1 MNKFKDLNNIESFTH
16 FTDVN
21 ISDLKKDILL
31 KMLFKMILIRK
42 AEEKISENIENGTI
56 KCPCHLAIGQ
66 EAIAVA
72 AALSMIK
79 DDKAFGAHRSHAHF
93 LALNDDTFSLFAEV
107 LGRVDGCSKG
117 MGGSMHIIDK
127 SNGFY
132 GSVPIV
138 GATIPMATG
147 AGLSIS
153 LKESKNLSIS
163 YFGDGACEEG
173 VLHESLNL
181 ASVMNL
187 PTVFICENN
196 LFSSH
201 LRIDQRQPE
210 LYTSRFAKSHN
221 IESKVIDGNNITDL
235 YNFMSRKFKTVRDT
249 YKPLFIEA
257 ITYRWKGHVGHR
269 EDEDVGVKRSQ
280 DLRKWRN
287 RDPIKLLSV
296 ELIKNDIISTVELN
310 QIEKEIISKI
320 ENDWNKALNSEFPDK
335 SNLNKF
341 VYS

>member
-1 MNKFKDLNNIESFTH
+1 MSNFKNLNDINSFTH
-16 FTDVN
+16 FSDLNIHN
-21 ISDLKKDILL
+21 ISEDILI
-31 KMLFKMILIRK
+31 KMLNKMILIRK
-42 AEEKISENIENGTI
+42 AEEKISDNLENGTI

-72 AALSMIK
+72 AALSMK
-79 DDKAFGAHRSHAHF
+79 DGDKAFGAHRSHAHY
-93 LALNDDTFSLFAEV
+93 LALNDDSFSLFCEV

-117 MGGSMHIIDK
+117 MGGSMHIIDQN
-127 SNGFY
+127 NGFY

-138 GATIPMATG
+138 GATIPIATG

-153 LKESKNLSIS
+153 LKREKNISIS

-181 ASVMNL
+181 ASVMAL

-201 LRIDQRQPE
+201 LRIDERQSD
-210 LYTSRFAKSHN
+210 LYTSRFAKAHN
-221 IESKVIDGNNITDL
+221 IESKVLDGNNITEL
-235 YNFMSRKFKTVRDT
+235 YDYMISEFQAKRESHR
-249 YKPLFIEA
+249 PLFIEA
-257 ITYRWKGHVGHR
+257 LTYRWKGHVGYR

-280 DLRKWRN
+280 DLRKWRD
-287 RDPIKLLSV
+287 RDPIKLLAAELVKNKILSKEDISNIEQKIIFKV
-296 ELIKNDIISTVELN
+296 EE
-310 QIEKEIISKI
+310 
-320 ENDWNKALNSEFPDK
+320 DWSKALKSEFPNK
-335 SNLNKF
+335 SNLNNF

>member
-1 MNKFKDLNNIESFTH
+1 MNNFKDLNNIESFTH

-42 AEEKISENIENGTI
+42 AEEKISENVENGTI

-107 LGRVDGCSKG
+107 LGRVDGCSQG
-117 MGGSMHIIDK
+117 MGGSMHIIDIE
-127 SNGFY
+127 NGFY
-132 GSVPIV
+132 GSVPLV
-138 GATIPMATG
+138 GATIPIATG
-147 AGLSIS
+147 SALAAKMSNKGNIAIS
-153 LKESKNLSIS
+153 F
-163 YFGDGACEEG
+163 FGDGACEEG
-173 VLHESLNL
+173 VLHESLNF
-181 ASVMNL
+181 ASIMSL
-187 PTVFICENN
+187 PIIFICENN

-201 LRIDQRQPE
+201 LRIDQRQPS
-210 LYTSRFAKSHN
+210 LNPSRFAKSHG
-221 IESKVIDGNNITDL
+221 IDSIILDGNNISEL
-235 YNFMSRKFKTVRDT
+235 YKQMISSFKSIRKNS
-249 YKPLFIEA
+249 KPIFIEA
-257 ITYRWKGHVGHR
+257 MTYRWKGHVGHR

-280 DLRKWRN
+280 DLKKWRD
-287 RDPIKLLSV
+287 RDPIKLL
-296 ELIKNDIISTVELN
+296 KNEMKLKNIISDQEYD
-310 QIEKEIISKI
+310 KI
-320 ENDWNKALNSEFPDK
+320 ENEIDKKIDNDWTKALK
-335 SNLNKF
+335 SPYPNTDNLLNF

>member
-1 MNKFKDLNNIESFTH
+1 MSNFKNLNDINSFTH
-16 FTDVN
+16 FSDLNIHN
-21 ISDLKKDILL
+21 ISEDILI
-31 KMLFKMILIRK
+31 KMLNKMILIRK
-42 AEEKISENIENGTI
+42 AEEKISDNLENGTI

-72 AALSMIK
+72 AALSMK
-79 DDKAFGAHRSHAHF
+79 DGDKAFGAHRSHAHY
-93 LALNDDTFSLFAEV
+93 LALNDDSFSLFCEV

-117 MGGSMHIIDK
+117 MGGSMHIIDQN
-127 SNGFY
+127 NGFY

-138 GATIPMATG
+138 GATIPIATG

-153 LKESKNLSIS
+153 LKKEKNISIS

-181 ASVMNL
+181 ASVMSL

>member
-1 MNKFKDLNNIESFTH
+1 MNNFKNLNDINSFTH
-16 FTDVN
+16 FSEVKIDN
-21 ISDLKKDILL
+21 ISKDVLL
-31 KMLFKMILIRK
+31 KMLNKMILIRK
-42 AEEKISENIENGTI
+42 AEEKISDNVESGVI

-72 AALSMIK
+72 AALSMNNG
-79 DDKAFGAHRSHAHF
+79 DKAFGAHRSHAHY
-93 LALNDDTFSLFAEV
+93 LALNNDTYSLFCEV

-127 SNGFY
+127 KNGFY

-138 GATIPMATG
+138 GATIPIATG

-153 LKESKNLSIS
+153 LKQSKNISIS

-173 VLHESLNL
+173 VFHESLNL
-181 ASVMNL
+181 AAVMSL

-201 LRIDQRQPE
+201 LRIDQRQTD
-210 LYTSRFAKSHN
+210 LYTSRFAKAHN
-221 IESKVIDGNNITDL
+221 IESIVLDGNNVTEL
-235 YNFMSRKFKTVRDT
+235 YNFMKLKFNSIRES
-249 YKPLFIEA
+249 YQPLFIEA
-257 ITYRWKGHVGHR
+257 LTYRWKGHVGYR

-280 DLRKWRN
+280 DLRKWRD
-287 RDPIKLLSV
+287 RDPIKLLAYELVNSKVISSDDLESIEQNSIDQV
-296 ELIKNDIISTVELN
+296 EKDWARALK
-310 QIEKEIISKI
+310 SKY
-320 ENDWNKALNSEFPDK
+320 PDS
-335 SNLNKF
+335 SNLYNF